1 MLLSISMAVIGFRM
15 FNNLEFNRLILNL
28 LKYLCYAV
36 DSYKNACVNV
46 IQNTLSFDP
55 KWITKWYWLY
65 FITDEITWIGPI
77 TIPPPQFRLIYIEFF
92 IFEMDNL
99 DPSTSVFVLVSFFV
113 FIYVKMMYHVS
124 FSTIGVI
131 VKILGYPLKINTWR
145 WFNGVNL
152 VGLCKPATSFCIVRI
167 VCGCTKMVSLRWQYQ
182 FPSSLWL
189 VSLSWLTV
197 FHARLSSTAHFYD

>member
-1 MLLSISMAVIGFRM
+1 MNNQMILIVFYNRW
-15 FNNLEFNRLILNL
+15 NNLNRANHNTTPTIQVNL
-28 LKYLCYAV
+28 YRVLYLR
-36 DSYKNACVNV
+36 N
-46 IQNTLSFDP
+46 
-55 KWITKWYWLY
+55 
-65 FITDEITWIGPI
+65 G
-77 TIPPPQFRLIYIEFF
+77 QFR
-92 IFEMDNL
+92 
-99 DPSTSVFVLVSFFV
+99 PQHVSVCSGFLFV

-145 WFNGVNL
+145 WFNCVNL